1 MKIKNLLVTLLV
13 TSSFCTQLW
22 ASECNIGSELTIVD
36 AFPAEA
42 GRKINCDYVQQV
54 QNIIEEIQKI
64 SEDKVPVSLM
74 VRAIYSGASFDGGT
88 IIDVPERLIF
98 SNQYAQEFGVSLS
111 GNLSV
116 VAHEYGHALLRAK
129 MERSF
134 KKNFPEAYGYMQ
146 ARKEVSALSIKLMQ
160 NPDSVEYINLLKE
173 KEAAITGNKKYM
185 DFFILHL
192 AYSELY
198 ADVVAVYTDNS
209 KNSIFSALYY
219 NEMSNFEYK
228 YVQTR
233 SFDSE
238 FDNSHAMY
246 MSEPHSYFA
255 LTRNYIGKKMWPK
268 DEAEKKVML
277 EKIGDAIVA
286 ELADLLKSGSSLP
299 DYEEGNQ
306 RLIKR
311 LSKKDSKSG
320 ILK

>member
-1 MKIKNLLVTLLV
+1 MKIKNLMITCVSTLLV

-22 ASECNIGSELTIVD
+22 ASECNIGSELTVVD

-42 GRKINCDYVQQV
+42 GRKINCNYVQQV
-54 QNIIEEIQKI
+54 ENIIEEIQRI
-64 SEDKVPVSLM
+64 SEEKVPVSLM

-88 IIDVPERLIF
+88 IIDVPERLVF
-98 SNQYAQEFGVSLS
+98 SNNYGQEFGVSLPA
-111 GNLSV
+111 NLTV

-134 KKNFPEAYGYMQ
+134 KKSFPDAYNYMQ
-146 ARKEVSALSIKLMQ
+146 ARKEVSALSIKLIQ
-160 NPDSVEYINLLKE
+160 NPESVEYRDLLKK
-173 KEAAITGNKKYM
+173 KEAAITGNKKFM
-185 DFFILHL
+185 DFFMLHL

-198 ADVVAVYTDNS
+198 ADVVAVYTDSS

-219 NEMSNFEYK
+219 DEMSKFEYK

-238 FDNSHAMY
+238 FDRSHTVY

-255 LTRNYIGKKMWPK
+255 LTRSFIGKKMWPAN
-268 DEAEKKVML
+268 EAEKKVML
-277 EKIGDAIVA
+277 KKIGDAIVE
-286 ELADLLKSGSSLP
+286 ELADLLKSGSPLP
-299 DYEEGNQ
+299 SHEEGNQ

-311 LSKKDSKSG
+311 LSRK
-320 ILK
+320 